1 MHLNFLHNFKECDSM
16 YVFWKKPILNIVTKM
31 ENALEIRDLT
41 KHYGE
46 LIAVNR
52 ISLEVR
58 KREIFGFLG
67 PNGAGKTT
75 TIRILT
81 GVIKPDVGTAK
92 IMGYD
97 ILKQPL
103 RTKQIISV
111 VPESSNAYLDL
122 TGWQNL
128 MLIGELYGI
137 PKKIRVERAETLL
150 RRFELYKRRNM
161 LARGFSKG
169 MKQKLILCMALL
181 TKPQVLFLDEPTAGL
196 DVESARLM
204 RDIIRRFNGDGATI
218 FLSTHNMEEANQ
230 LCDRIAI
237 INHGKI
243 AAIDTPENLRMKS
256 SGLKSVEVSFN
267 KSVSVDAL
275 SKISRVSNAKKM
287 GDKIRFYTDEP
298 HTVIE
303 SLIQF
308 ARSENLV
315 IISLNTLA
323 PTLEDVFV
331 KLIKE
336 LEGD

>member
-1 MHLNFLHNFKECDSM
+1 MWLNTYRVRKTTIE
-16 YVFWKKPILNIVTKM
+16 NIGTNM
-31 ENALEIRDLT
+31 ENAVEIKDLS
-41 KHYGE
+41 KHYDE
-46 LIAVNR
+46 VIAVNR
-52 ISLEVR
+52 ISFEVR
-58 KREIFGFLG
+58 KGEIFGFLG

-81 GVIKPDVGTAK
+81 GVIKPNGGTAN

-97 ILKQPL
+97 VLKQPL
-103 RTKQIISV
+103 RAKQIISV
-111 VPESSNAYLDL
+111 VPETSNAYIDL
-122 TGWQNL
+122 TAWQNL

-137 PKKIRVERAETLL
+137 PKKERLERAEALL
-150 RRFELYKRRNM
+150 GKFELYERRNQ

-169 MKQKLILCMALL
+169 MKQRLMLCMALL
-181 TKPQVLFLDEPTAGL
+181 TEPQVLFLDEPTAGL
-196 DVESARLM
+196 DVKSARLM

-237 INHGKI
+237 INHGRI

-267 KSVSVDAL
+267 KTVSVDAL
-275 SKISRVSNAKKM
+275 CKISRVTQAKKM
-287 GDKIRFYTDEP
+287 GDKIRLYTDEP
-298 HTVIE
+298 HNVIE
-303 SLIQF
+303 NLIDY
-308 ARSENLV
+308 ARSESLV

-331 KLIKE
+331 KLIE
-336 LEGD
+336 EREGD

>member
-1 MHLNFLHNFKECDSM
+1 
-16 YVFWKKPILNIVTKM
+16 M
-31 ENALEIRDLT
+31 EIAIKTVNLT
-41 KHYGE
+41 KYYGK
-46 LIAVNR
+46 LLAVDHINF
-52 ISLEVR
+52 EV
-58 KREIFGFLG
+58 KKGEIFGFLG

-81 GVIKPDVGTAK
+81 GVIKPSSGTVK

-97 ILKQPL
+97 VLRQPL

-122 TGWQNL
+122 TAWQNL
-128 MLIGELYGI
+128 ILIGELYGI
-137 PKKIRVERAETLL
+137 PKKERTKRAEALL
-150 RRFELYKRRNM
+150 KTFELYKRRNS

-204 RDIIRRFNGDGATI
+204 RNIIQRFNKDGSTI

-256 SGLKSVEVSFN
+256 SGLKSIEVSFS
-267 KSVSVDAL
+267 KPVSVD
-275 SKISRVSNAKKM
+275 
-287 GDKIRFYTDEP
+287 D
-298 HTVIE
+298 
-303 SLIQF
+303 
-308 ARSENLV
+308 
-315 IISLNTLA
+315 LNEI
-323 PTLEDVFV
+323 LEVT
-331 KLIKE
+331 
-336 LEGD
+336 